1 MDHERTI
8 QDDAAQ
14 PTEPEAEI
22 IRAKLLSIRS
32 FLYINAKQ
40 ACALILITSLYMYSD
55 NFNNLLTQRRKNVYI
70 HTYRQYLIYI
80 QNRPHRHKL
89 LHTFVHK
96 YITTFQPKEAEVG
109 CIPARKE
116 KHLNKLSKNSERNRI
131 LSYPRHG
138 LLVHKRLEL
147 SPTSEP
153 SCYHH
158 SYIHTYRHTL
168 HTCIHVN

>member
-40 ACALILITSLYMYSD
+40 ACVVILMTSLYIYSY
-55 NFNNLLTQRRKNVYI
+55 NLNNLLTQRSKNVYI
-70 HTYRQYLIYI
+70 HTSYI

-138 LLVHKRLEL
+138 LLVHKRLEW

-158 SYIHTYRHTL
+158 SYIHTYIHTDIYTL